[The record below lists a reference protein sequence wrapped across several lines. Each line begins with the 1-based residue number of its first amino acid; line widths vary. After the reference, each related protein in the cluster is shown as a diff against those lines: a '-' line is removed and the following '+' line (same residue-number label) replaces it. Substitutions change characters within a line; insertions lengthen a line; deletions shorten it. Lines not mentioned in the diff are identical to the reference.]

1 MRIIAMVLCLVFLA
15 APAGASLVGL
25 YTEPLPGAC
34 AVVPMPFI
42 PFSVYVVHH
51 LSTGTKAL
59 SFRVAAEFP
68 AGMISLGGTPI
79 GFLCVGDC
87 DPYQGV
93 SVSRQCSS
101 ADWAI
106 FRLDF
111 FPTQPLQSVTCY
123 QLRVVGYPG
132 NDVVAVDC
140 NDVQQTASGRFF
152 SFVANS
158 WDCWDCATPVES
170 TTWGRVKSLYR

>member
-15 APAGASLVGL
+15 APAGASQVGL
-25 YTEPLPGAC
+25 YAEPLPGVC
-34 AVVPMPFI
+34 AVVPTPFI
-42 PFSVYVVHH
+42 PFSVYIVHH

-59 SFRVAAEFP
+59 SFRVAADLP
-68 AGMISLGGTPI
+68 AGMLSLGTTPI

-106 FRLDF
+106 FRLDLMLV
-111 FPTQPLQSVTCY
+111 QPLQSVTCY

-132 NDVVAVDC
+132 SDIVDIDC
-140 NDVQQTASGRFF
+140 NDNPRTATGGVF
-152 SFVANS
+152 SFLIEGGE
-158 WDCWDCATPVES
+158 CWDCTTPVES